1 MPIEDFIGQRLV
13 EITRP
18 NGFDVPNC
26 ECVLQ
31 FENGTITIMA
41 ADNDGRRGDTYMDM
55 VIQR

>member
-18 NGFDVPNC
+18 NGFDVLDC

-31 FENGTITIMA
+31 FENGTIIITA
-41 ADNDGRRGDTYMDM
+41 EDNDGRRGGIYMDM
-55 VIQR
+55 VTQR

>member
-18 NGFDVPNC
+18 DGFDVPNC

-31 FENGTITIMA
+31 FENGTITITA
-41 ADNDGRRGDTYMDM
+41 EDNDGLRGDTYMAM
-55 VIQR
+55 FIQR